1 MRLGPG
7 RTVGGAVAMDVR
19 EARLRR
25 FTGGSGGPAEESSG
39 SDVSSAEFELER
51 EDEEPHSNAS
61 ASGSAV
67 QSMNA
72 LPCRASSDLEPEDA
86 EEAPECAICYDVLW
100 DAVILPSCRHR
111 FCRACLGEVCR
122 RGEARCPLCR
132 AAFPAAGPEAA
143 SAMPAWLARAP
154 SDADLEWRLR
164 ERNPET
170 WNRRRAEAELRA
182 ASSVSLLV
190 GNRCA
195 AHGGSGR
202 HESCRLALF
211 VEVIPPSGWRPRRP
225 GGPGVSALLIES
237 VSFTLPAGWPDSSQ
251 PGEPLTT
258 TFTGNGVVE
267 VQMAPFELR
276 HLTRRDEGG
285 GVARIRIAWKRR
297 LGLPPLDV
305 EHVVQLVDGG
315 AAARHETSL
324 PEGLTLARVL
334 ERSRPV
340 ARIGVGSRME
350 REVHM

>member
-7 RTVGGAVAMDVR
+7 RPVGGAVATDVR

-25 FTGGSGGPAEESSG
+25 FTGGYGGPAEESSG

-51 EDEEPHSNAS
+51 EDEEPHANAS
-61 ASGSAV
+61 ASGSVA
-67 QSMNA
+67 QSVMA
-72 LPCRASSDLEPEDA
+72 LPGRASSDLQPEDA
-86 EEAPECAICYDVLW
+86 DEVPECAVCCDVLW
-100 DAVILPSCRHR
+100 DAVILPSCGHR

-132 AAFPAAGPEAA
+132 TAFPAAGPEAA
-143 SAMPAWLARAP
+143 RAMPAWLARAP

-164 ERNPET
+164 EHDPET
-170 WNRRRAEAELRA
+170 WHRRRAEAELRA

-190 GNRCA
+190 GNRCGT
-195 AHGGSGR
+195 HGGSGR
-202 HESCRLALF
+202 AESCHLALF

-225 GGPGVSALLIES
+225 GGPGVTALLIES

-251 PGEPLTT
+251 PLSTSGT
-258 TFTGNGVVE
+258 NGVVE
-267 VQMAPFELR
+267 VQMAPFELS

-285 GVARIRIAWKRR
+285 GVARMRIAWKRR

-315 AAARHETSL
+315 AVARHEASL

-350 REVHM
+350 SEIHM